1 MIVHVSGRE
10 AMEQIEWARGRGLKI
25 YAETCPQYLVLT
37 AEDLKGLNM
46 DIDAARNMSA
56 RRPPRDRA
64 SQEAIWRGLDGRRL
78 PDFLL
83 RPLPVSI

>member
-46 DIDAARNMSA
+46 DFERREICLLAAAARPRLAGGDLA
-56 RRPPRDRA
+56 RAQR
-64 SQEAIWRGLDGRRL
+64 RRL